1 MTVLTKV
8 IYRFNVEVKV
18 AQLCPTLCN
27 LMDYT
32 VYGILQVRILEWVA
46 FPFSR
51 GSSQPRDQTEFPAL
65 QVDSLPVEPKGK
77 PKNNGVSSLSL
88 LQGIFPTQDPG
99 LPALWVDSL
108 STELSENPQIQCNP
122 Y

>member
-32 VYGILQVRILEWVA
+32 VYGILQVRTLEWVA
-46 FPFSR
+46 IPFSR
-51 GSSQPRDQTEFPAL
+51 ESFQPRDGTRISYIAGRFFT
-65 QVDSLPVEPKGK
+65 
-77 PKNNGVSSLSL
+77 N
-88 LQGIFPTQDPG
+88 
-99 LPALWVDSL
+99 
-108 STELSENPQIQCNP
+108 
-122 Y
+122 